1 MAAEPEQNTPEAP
14 GTAGENTAGEDTA
27 GENTAGVDAADVD
40 TVDVDVADEDAAE
53 AAVAEAAV
61 AGADAA
67 GVNAVEARAPGSVAA
82 TTPRAGVPVW
92 RTGKPDAVLAAAVD
106 VARAAVETIAAA
118 EQIGR
123 HLGARTEGDRLV
135 THLFES
141 KLAGYGGWQWYAVL
155 TRNSRSKV
163 VTVDELGLLPSED
176 SILAPEWVPW
186 AERVRPEDAQD
197 EESADQDAQDEESAE
212 SVPAVAGQDADEPD
226 VADADAVDT
235 DAADADAVDTDA
247 ADADAV
253 DTDAADAE
261 SAVTNAGQPDADL
274 EHDDEEADVD
284 GFAQPVLPDEEAD

>member
-1 MAAEPEQNTPEAP
+1 
-14 GTAGENTAGEDTA
+14 
-27 GENTAGVDAADVD
+27 
-40 TVDVDVADEDAAE
+40 
-53 AAVAEAAV
+53 
-61 AGADAA
+61 
-67 GVNAVEARAPGSVAA
+67 VNAVEAKAPGSVAA
-82 TTPRAGVPVW
+82 PTPRAGVPVW

-212 SVPAVAGQDADEPD
+212 SVPAAAGQDADEPD

-235 DAADADAVDTDA
+235 DAADADMAGADEADA
-247 ADADAV
+247 ADADMADADEA
-253 DTDAADAE
+253 DTDA
-261 SAVTNAGQPDADL
+261 GQSDADL
-274 EHDDEEADVD
+274 ERDDDDEEADVD
-284 GFAQPVLPDEEAD
+284 GFVQPVLPGEEAD